1 MDRGIW
7 AVWYDLPEE
16 GADEYITWLHEVH
29 IPEALG
35 RPGYLWAAH
44 VKNVVTP
51 EREER
56 IRGVVHHT
64 DDASVPTG
72 VQYLM
77 LYGALS
83 PNAFLD
89 PSPEQMAEKIT
100 ADEREMLGRRLNAR
114 SCVFMEHNRI
124 DGPEFRTRAPGIT
137 PGPGIQFGTF
147 NINAVENE
155 DELGCWYAQVRM
167 PRLVSMEGCV
177 GARNLVSVSGWAK
190 HGILY
195 EWVSLESLQKNFTTE
210 KIPRSRQAV
219 NTLVHA
225 PSSPSLGER
234 IWPPVGMGA

>member
-16 GADEYITWLHEVH
+16 GEDEYISWLHEAH
-29 IPEALG
+29 IPQALR

-56 IRGVVHHT
+56 IRGAVHHT

-72 VQYLM
+72 IQYLM
-77 LYGALS
+77 LYGALG
-83 PNAFLD
+83 PTVFLD
-89 PSPEQMAEKIT
+89 PSPEQMAEKMT
-100 ADEREMLGRRLNAR
+100 SEERAMLDMRKNAR

-124 DGPEFRTRAPGIT
+124 DGPEVKTRAPGIA
-137 PGPGIQFGTF
+137 PGPGIQIGTF

-155 DELGCWYAQVRM
+155 DELGCWYSQVRM
-167 PRLVSMEGCV
+167 PRLTSMEGCV

-195 EWVSLESLQKNFTTE
+195 EWVSLESLQENFVTE

-219 NTLVHA
+219 STLVHA
-225 PSSPSLGER
+225 PSSPSVGER
-234 IWPPVGMGA
+234 IWPPAGDA

>member
-16 GADEYITWLHEVH
+16 GEDEYISWLHEAH
-29 IPEALG
+29 IPQALA

-56 IRGVVHHT
+56 IRGAVHHT

-77 LYGALS
+77 LYGALG
-83 PNAFLD
+83 PTVFLD
-89 PSPEQMAEKIT
+89 PSPEQMAEKMT
-100 ADEREMLGRRLNAR
+100 EEAREMLDMRKNAR
-114 SCVFMEHNRI
+114 SCVFMEHNRV
-124 DGPEFRTRAPGIT
+124 DGPEVKTRAPGIA

-155 DELGCWYAQVRM
+155 DELGCWYSQVRM
-167 PRLVSMEGCV
+167 PRLTSMEGCV

-195 EWVSLESLQKNFTTE
+195 EWVSLESLEKNFVTE
-210 KIPRSRQAV
+210 KIHRSRQAV
-219 NTLVHA
+219 STLVHA
-225 PSSPSLGER
+225 PSSPSVGER
-234 IWPPVGMGA
+234 IWPPAGDC

>member
-16 GADEYITWLHEVH
+16 GADEYVSWLHEVH
-29 IPEALG
+29 IPEALA

-64 DDASVPTG
+64 DDTSVPTG

-89 PSPEQMAEKIT
+89 PSPEQMAEKMT
-100 ADEREMLGRRLNAR
+100 ADEREMLGLRLNAR
-114 SCVFMEHNRI
+114 SCIFMEHNRI
-124 DGPEFRTRAPGIT
+124 NGPEFKSRAPGVT

-155 DELGCWYAQVRM
+155 DELGCWYSQVRM

-195 EWVSLESLQKNFTTE
+195 EWVSLESLQQNFTTE
-210 KIPRSRQAV
+210 KIPRSRRAV
-219 NTLVHA
+219 DTLVHA

-234 IWPPVGMGA
+234 IWPPAGGG